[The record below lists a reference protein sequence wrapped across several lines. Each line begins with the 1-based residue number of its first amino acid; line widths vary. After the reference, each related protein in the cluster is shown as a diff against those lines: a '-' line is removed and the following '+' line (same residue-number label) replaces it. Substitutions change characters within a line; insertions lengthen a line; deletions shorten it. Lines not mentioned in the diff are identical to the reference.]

1 MRTRESLALQAS
13 FPVVLQD
20 ACDMVTW
27 TQALGLL
34 KKAADQHRS
43 YSQESSIGMGIDRHL
58 LGLKL
63 VLQPGEEL
71 PAIFTDKAFALS
83 GTWELSTSH
92 LPSEHFETWGF
103 GEVAPQG
110 FGCGY
115 SCNRAESV
123 FFVSCRVLPG
133 ASWPQRAQAF
143 ADAIE
148 RAMHDMAKVC
158 RDDRIICRL

>member
-1 MRTRESLALQAS
+1 MPTL
-13 FPVVLQD
+13 
-20 ACDMVTW
+20 
-27 TQALGLL
+27 TQALVLL
-34 KKAADQHRS
+34 KKAADQHRT
-43 YSQESSIGMGIDRHL
+43 YSQESCMGMGIDRRL

-63 VLQPGEEL
+63 LLKPREEM

-92 LPSEHFETWGF
+92 LSSEHLETWGF
-103 GEVAPQG
+103 GEVAPEG

-133 ASWPQRAQAF
+133 AKWPQRAQAF

-148 RAMHDMAKVC
+148 RAMHDMAQVC
-158 RDDRIICRL
+158 SAARISKL